1 MQVVDEDASSRQE
14 PRRQL
19 FESKLVPPIVRPE
32 TVRRTR
38 VLDQLEQDR
47 DSPIVSVVA
56 PPGYGKTTLLS
67 QWAERSATR
76 VAWLTVDEADND
88 PESLLAYTAAAL
100 DRVEPIDLE
109 WFHRPAPRG
118 LSVASTVAPQLA
130 GAMYSMSAPVSLFLD
145 HVDLLHNRE
154 CLDALAELALHLPGG
169 SHLAIATRSDPPLPM
184 ARLRAGRGVLEVG
197 VPELAMNE
205 SEARALLSGAGL
217 ELSDAETVALLERTE
232 GWPVGLYLAALALK
246 AGGGEVRA
254 GLPFS
259 GDDRLMAD
267 YLRAELLDRLSDA
280 DVTFLTRTS
289 VLDRMSGGLCDA
301 VLDGSGSARVL
312 ETLERSNLLL
322 VALDRRRE
330 WYRYHRLFR
339 DLLRAELR
347 RREPEVEV
355 VLHRRAAA
363 WCEAHGEH
371 EIAIEHAQASG
382 DVDRAARLVFLWAQ
396 PAYAQG
402 RAETARGWLEWLER
416 EGHLDRYPAPA
427 AWGALMYALDGE
439 PAVAERWAAAA
450 EATTADEALP
460 DGSTLTGFKAWIRM
474 FLCRDGTAD
483 LLRQAAVAR
492 EGLGPTSV
500 ARPVVLVLE
509 AVAVFLEGDADRADT
524 ILAHAVDASYAAGAT
539 GALAVA
545 LAERSII
552 AIERDDWHAGAEFAE
567 ESLATVDSARLAE
580 YSLSALTYAIGARV
594 ALHKGDVDRA
604 REYAAHAARLRP
616 LLSYAVPH
624 LSVQALLELAR
635 LYIALADTSG
645 ARAVLREVRDILR
658 QRPELGVLP
667 AQTDELQSKLDSMRI
682 GTVGA
687 SSLTTAE
694 LRLLPFLS
702 THLSF
707 PEIGE
712 RLHVSRHTVK
722 TQAISIYQKL
732 GVSSRSEAIERMQE
746 IGLLSA

>member
-1 MQVVDEDASSRQE
+1 MQVVDEDAAARLASGRK
-14 PRRQL
+14 L
-19 FESKLVPPIVRPE
+19 FDSKLAPPNARSESVH
-32 TVRRTR
+32 RTR
-38 VLDQLEQDR
+38 VLDRLDADR
-47 DSPIVSVVA
+47 DRPIVSVVA
-56 PPGYGKTTLLS
+56 PPGYGKTTLLT
-67 QWAERSATR
+67 QWAERSAAR
-76 VAWLTVDEADND
+76 VAWLSLDEGDND

-118 LSVASTVAPQLA
+118 LSVASSVVPQLA
-130 GAMYSMSAPVSLFLD
+130 GAMYSMSQPVSLFLD

-154 CLDALAELALHLPGG
+154 CLDAIAELALHLPAG
-169 SHLAIATRSDPPLPM
+169 SQLAMATRNDPPLPM
-184 ARLRAGRGVLEVG
+184 ARLRAGRSVLEIG

-205 SEARALLSGAGL
+205 AEARALLAGAGL
-217 ELSDAETVALLERTE
+217 ELPDDATAALLERTE

-246 AGGGEVRA
+246 AGGGELRSGMA
-254 GLPFS
+254 FS

-267 YLRAELLDRLSDA
+267 YLRAELLARLSDD

-301 VLDGSGSARVL
+301 LLDRTGSAGVL
-312 ETLERSNLLL
+312 EALERSNLLL

-339 DLLRAELR
+339 DLLRTELQ
-347 RREPEVEV
+347 RREPGIEV

-363 WCEAHGEH
+363 WCEAHGES
-371 EIAIEHAQASG
+371 EMAIEHAQAGG

-396 PAYAQG
+396 PTYAQG
-402 RAETARGWLEWLER
+402 RAETAQGWLSWLER

-427 AWGALMYALDGE
+427 ALGALMYAFDGQ
-439 PAVAERWAAAA
+439 PSAAERWAAAA
-450 EATTADEALP
+450 EATTADDALP
-460 DGSTLTGFKAWIRM
+460 DGSTLDGFKAWMRM
-474 FLCRDGTAD
+474 LLCRDGVAD
-483 LLRQAAVAR
+483 LLAQAAVAR
-492 EGLGPTSV
+492 EGLSPTSM

-509 AVAVFLEGDADRADT
+509 AVAFFLEGDTDRADT
-524 ILAHAVDASYAAGAT
+524 ILAHAVDTANAAGAT
-539 GALAVA
+539 GAVAVA

-552 AIERDDWHAGAEFAE
+552 AIERDDWHAAAEFAE
-567 ESLATVDSARLAE
+567 EALATVEAARLAE
-580 YSLSALTYAIGARV
+580 YSLSALTYAVVARV
-594 ALHKGDVDRA
+594 ALHEGDVDRA
-604 REYAAHAARLRP
+604 REFAAHAARLRP

-624 LSVQALLELAR
+624 LSVQSLLELAR
-635 LYIALADTSG
+635 VYIALADTSG
-645 ARAVLREVRDILR
+645 ARAVLREVRDILQ
-658 QRPELGVLP
+658 QRPDLGVLP
-667 AQTDELQSKLDSMRI
+667 AQADVAHARLDSMRM

-746 IGLLSA
+746 IGLLST

>member
-1 MQVVDEDASSRQE
+1 VQVVDEDASSRHE
-14 PRRQL
+14 PRRKL
-19 FESKLVPPIVRPE
+19 FESKLIPPIARSE
-32 TVRRTR
+32 TVPRTR
-38 VLDQLEQDR
+38 VLDRLDTDR

-56 PPGYGKTTLLS
+56 PPGYGKTTLLT
-67 QWAERSATR
+67 QWAERSAAR
-76 VAWLTVDEADND
+76 VAWLSVDEGDND

-109 WFHRPAPRG
+109 WFRRPAPRG
-118 LSVASTVAPQLA
+118 LSVASSVVPQLA
-130 GAMYSMSAPVSLFLD
+130 GAMYSMSQPVSLFLD

-154 CLDALAELALHLPGG
+154 CLDAIAELALHLPAG
-169 SHLAIATRSDPPLPM
+169 SQLAMATRGDPPLPI
-184 ARLRAGRGVLEVG
+184 ARLRAGRSVLEIG
-197 VPELAMNE
+197 VPDLAMNE
-205 SEARALLSGAGL
+205 VEARALLTGAGL
-217 ELSDAETVALLERTE
+217 ELPDAETAALLERTE

-246 AGGGEVRA
+246 AGGRELRG
-254 GLPFS
+254 GMPFS

-267 YLRAELLDRLSDA
+267 YLRSELLARLSDE

-301 VLDGSGSARVL
+301 VLDDTGSARVL

-339 DLLRAELR
+339 DLLRTELK
-347 RREPEVEV
+347 RREPDVEV

-363 WCEAHGEH
+363 WCEDHGEH
-371 EIAIEHAQASG
+371 EMAIEHAQAGG
-382 DVDRAARLVFLWAQ
+382 DVDRAARLVFLWSQ
-396 PAYAQG
+396 YTYAQG
-402 RAETARGWLEWLER
+402 RAETAHGWLSWLEG
-416 EGHLDRYPAPA
+416 EGHIDRYPAPA
-427 AWGALMYALDGE
+427 VLGAVLHAFDGQ
-439 PAVAERWAAAA
+439 PAAAERWAAAV
-450 EATTADEALP
+450 ECTSADEVLP
-460 DGSTLTGFKAWIRM
+460 DGSRLSGWKAWMRM
-474 FLCRDGTAD
+474 LLCRDGVAD
-483 LLRQAAVAR
+483 LVEQAGIAR
-492 EGLGPTSV
+492 AGLSPTSM

-509 AVAVFLEGDADRADT
+509 GLAFFLQGESDRADT
-524 ILAHAVDASYAAGAT
+524 IMAHAVDTANAAGAT
-539 GALAVA
+539 GAVAVG
-545 LAERSII
+545 LAERGVI
-552 AIERDDWHAGAEFAE
+552 AIERDDWPGAAAFVE
-567 ESLATVDSARLAE
+567 EALETVERARLDE
-580 YSLSALTYAIGARV
+580 YSLSALVYALVARV

-604 REYAAHAARLRP
+604 REYAAQVARLRP

-624 LSVQALLELAR
+624 LSVQSLLELAR
-635 LYIALADTSG
+635 VYIALADTSG
-645 ARAVLREVRDILR
+645 ARAVLREVRDILQ
-658 QRPELGVLP
+658 QRPHLGVLSEH
-667 AQTDELQSKLDSMRI
+667 AEAAHARLDSMRM